1 MKKIFTFLLIAV
13 LCLSIPMAASAA
25 ENDTF
30 LIDEANLLTP
40 SEESRLESR
49 LEEISKA
56 YNAQITVITAN
67 EIGTWNIDRYIED
80 IYDEGG
86 YGYGA
91 NHDGVMLLVCM
102 DLREYRVLCNG
113 FANDAIDIDTISD
126 AFVDDLSDGD
136 YADAFHAFADECAY
150 YLNGYLNGFPFDVE
164 GSLTV
169 ALIIG
174 VIVGLIVVFVLKGQ
188 LNSVKAQ
195 NQARAYVRPGSMHL
209 TQKGDFFLYRTLTRT
224 PKPKSN
230 SSGGSRGGGGRS
242 VGGGRF

>member
-1 MKKIFTFLLIAV
+1 MKKIFTFLLIAL
-13 LCLSIPMAASAA
+13 LCLSMPMVASAA

-30 LIDEANLLTP
+30 LIDDANLLTA
-40 SEESRLESR
+40 SEETQLESR
-49 LEEISKA
+49 LEEISEA
-56 YNAQITVITAN
+56 CNAQLTVITSSDIN
-67 EIGTWNIDRYIED
+67 TWNIDRYIED

-102 DLREYRVLCNG
+102 ELREYRVLCNG
-113 FANDAIDIDTISD
+113 FPNDAIDIDTISE

-136 YADAFHAFADECAY
+136 YADAFNAFANECEY
-150 YLNGYLNGFPFDVE
+150 YLDGYLNGFPFDWE

-169 ALIIG
+169 ALIVG

-195 NQARAYVRPGSMHL
+195 NLARAYVRPGSMHL
-209 TQKGDFFLYRTLTRT
+209 TQRGDYFLYRTVTRT